1 MGRHYRD
8 EEPVPHPQ
16 DRTPRVP
23 AEGRSETSG
32 AFRTPGR
39 SSISDAFGIAR
50 VPGESAGS
58 VFFTEGAQAP
68 GFPPAADGPAPRRG
82 EKTRGPRRGDAS
94 GAHPV
99 TSSEITTTIAP
110 GPAAYP
116 AAGPRASRRGE
127 ASGSYPVAAS
137 EATATRS
144 RRGEA
149 TGAHP
154 AAGAA
159 TRRGETSG
167 SYPVA
172 GDATATR
179 ASRRGEAS
187 GSYPV
192 AGDAETGRS
201 SRRGEAS
208 GSYPTVAGEAGRR
221 GETSG
226 SYPVA
231 AGDATATRASRRGE
245 ATGAHPAA
253 DKTSRRG
260 EATGAHPVADTTS
273 RRGES
278 SGAHPAAPSD
288 ATAPRSPR
296 RGEATGAH
304 PAAAGEPSGAH
315 PAAGRG
321 DSATGAFATAD
332 PTARSRRKGAPVP
345 DRVEA
350 PGRPTRAG
358 RRAEAADPGAPRS
371 RRKNG
376 KAPAESAAERTEVI
390 TRQEEVT
397 TRDETT
403 PAEDTGSRAAIRSER
418 TDSTGPH
425 RAGRDD
431 STGPN
436 RTARSEGTGSHRIV
450 GKTAVGKGDVTGS
463 HRIVGKKA
471 PRRRIAT
478 WPIACAVLAV
488 LIGLGVVGWNW
499 ADNELNSRAEAQASS
514 CDGGTANM
522 RVVVTPSVQKPVAAA
537 AQRWNQAATVVHGQC
552 VHIVIEAKPSA
563 QVLDALVGRAKLDTI
578 GGLPAAW
585 LPESSYWVSE
595 LTTKKPE
602 MIGSPAQSVANARS
616 ADYPFIG
623 LAGPGVDD
631 TALRAAQ
638 TFREYLEQP
647 AQQADFA
654 AAGIKAT

>member
-23 AEGRSETSG
+23 AEGRSEASG

-50 VPGESAGS
+50 VPGESSGS

-68 GFPPAADGPAPRRG
+68 GFPPDGPATRRGEASGAYPAASGPATRRGEASGSYPVAGGDSAVTHAPRRG
-82 EKTRGPRRGDAS
+82 EAS

-99 TSSEITTTIAP
+99 TSSEITTTIAT
-110 GPAAYP
+110 
-116 AAGPRASRRGE
+116 RRGE
-127 ASGSYPVAAS
+127 ASGAYPVTESA
-137 EATATRS
+137 ATATRS

-149 TGAHP
+149 SGA
-154 AAGAA
+154 
-159 TRRGETSG
+159 
-167 SYPVA
+167 YPVTNPA
-172 GDATATR
+172 
-179 ASRRGEAS
+179 RRGEAS
-187 GSYPV
+187 GSYP
-192 AGDAETGRS
+192 
-201 SRRGEAS
+201 
-208 GSYPTVAGEAGRR
+208 
-221 GETSG
+221 
-226 SYPVA
+226 A
-231 AGDATATRASRRGE
+231 ADSATRSQRRGE
-245 ATGAHPAA
+245 ATGAAGSATRTP
-253 DKTSRRG
+253 RRG
-260 EATGAHPVADTTS
+260 EATGAHPVTDTTRS
-273 RRGES
+273 RRGEA
-278 SGAHPAAPSD
+278 SGAYPVTEGEARPAGTTS
-288 ATAPRSPR
+288 RSR
-296 RGEATGAH
+296 RGEA
-304 PAAAGEPSGAH
+304 SGAY
-315 PAAGRG
+315 PVTNGEA
-321 DSATGAFATAD
+321 SGAET
-332 PTARSRRKGAPVP
+332 TSRSRRKDRGAPVP
-345 DRVEA
+345 DRVETPA
-350 PGRPTRAG
+350 SGRPTRAS
-358 RRAEAADPGAPRS
+358 RRAEATGAHPVAAPGEAASPRS
-371 RRKNG
+371 RRRGG

-390 TRQEEVT
+390 TRPDEDVA
-397 TRDETT
+397 TRPD
-403 PAEDTGSRAAIRSER
+403 DTGTDVSGPHTPGRGER
-418 TDSTGPH
+418 TESTGPQ
-425 RAGRDD
+425 RAGRGD

-450 GKTAVGKGDVTGS
+450 GKSDATGS

-478 WPIACAVLAV
+478 WPIACLVLAV

-499 ADNELNSRAEAQASS
+499 ADNELNSRAEAQAAS
-514 CDGGTANM
+514 CDGGTTHM

-537 AQRWNQAATVVHGQC
+537 ADRWNQAATVVHGQC
-552 VHIVIEAKPSA
+552 VHVMIEAKPSA
-563 QVLDALVGRAKLDTI
+563 QVLDALVGRAKLDSI

-654 AAGIKAT
+654 AAGIKST

>member
-23 AEGRSETSG
+23 AEGRSEASG

-50 VPGESAGS
+50 VPGESSGS
-58 VFFTEGAQAP
+58 VFFTEGAEAP
-68 GFPPAADGPAPRRG
+68 GFPPAPDAPATRRG
-82 EKTRGPRRGDAS
+82 ETS
-94 GAHPV
+94 G
-99 TSSEITTTIAP
+99 
-110 GPAAYP
+110 AYP
-116 AAGPRASRRGE
+116 AARRGE
-127 ASGSYPVAAS
+127 TSGAYPVA
-137 EATATRS
+137 
-144 RRGEA
+144 
-149 TGAHP
+149 
-154 AAGAA
+154 
-159 TRRGETSG
+159 RRGETSG

-172 GDATATR
+172 GT
-179 ASRRGEAS
+179 
-187 GSYPV
+187 
-192 AGDAETGRS
+192 
-201 SRRGEAS
+201 
-208 GSYPTVAGEAGRR
+208 RR

-226 SYPVA
+226 AYPVA
-231 AGDATATRASRRGE
+231 GRSESTVTRAPHRGE
-245 ATGAHPAA
+245 AP
-253 DKTSRRG
+253 D
-260 EATGAHPVADTTS
+260 AHPVASTETTTILSTRPGSSPAGGRAETGAYATPDTTV
-273 RRGES
+273 
-278 SGAHPAAPSD
+278 
-288 ATAPRSPR
+288 
-296 RGEATGAH
+296 
-304 PAAAGEPSGAH
+304 
-315 PAAGRG
+315 
-321 DSATGAFATAD
+321 
-332 PTARSRRKGAPVP
+332 RSRRKDRGNPAP
-345 DRVEA
+345 DRVETPA
-350 PGRPTRAG
+350 SGRPTRAA
-358 RRAEAADPGAPRS
+358 RRAEAAGARQAAAEAAGAHPVEAAGARRAEAAGGHPVESPAPRS
-371 RRKNG
+371 RRKAG
-376 KAPAESAAERTEVI
+376 KASPESAAERTEVI
-390 TRQEEVT
+390 TRP
-397 TRDETT
+397 DEDVAT
-403 PAEDTGSRAAIRSER
+403 RAAETGAPGRGER
-418 TDSTGPH
+418 TDSTGPQ
-425 RAGRDD
+425 RAGRGD

-436 RTARSEGTGSHRIV
+436 RTPRGEGTGSHRIV
-450 GKTAVGKGDVTGS
+450 GKSDATGS

-499 ADNELNSRAEAQASS
+499 ADNELNSRAEAQAAS
-514 CDGGTANM
+514 CDGGTTNM
-522 RVVVTPSVQKPVAAA
+522 RVIVTPSVQKPVSTA

-552 VHIVIEAKPSA
+552 VHVMVEAKPSA
-563 QVLDALVGRAKLDTI
+563 QVLDALVGRTKLDSI